1 MNVSYEATE
10 IIVSFIEMFLLFRIY
25 GIILRKHKRR
35 ESTKQGIIL
44 AIIGTAIMHI
54 CNYIAVFS
62 YFNILVFVLFTSI
75 TALFIYKINY
85 VVLFSVSSF
94 YMLCISCFDF
104 LSFTLVSTLFGG
116 YDTFLRMVSVPSIF
130 RSVTIIIIKFFW
142 IMIFFILKKYLY
154 RFSLNQKSI
163 YAFLIIALA
172 GFTGFI
178 YLVNQTFKSFSHA
191 MTGMWLI
198 FVVIFSLVFF
208 VIYFVLESREE
219 KMKLNFA
226 EMRNSLLEENYQTIN
241 DIYMKNAKLY
251 HDLNNHLNVLYQ
263 LLEKENVSE
272 AKAYIREVSK
282 PIMQLSKS
290 VWTGIDAV
298 DVIINSKVEKMKEK
312 GIPVEVNVEFPDN
325 TNILPHDMCTIIS
338 NLLDNAIEATE
349 KLKDPGGVSLVIRRI
364 NHFLL
369 IKVSNDAITGKKD
382 FVVFPDTSKENKN
395 LHGWGL
401 PSVRDAVDK
410 YNGSFKCTNRDGKF
424 VVTIML
430 FYESR

>member
-1 MNVSYEATE
+1 MNVLYEATE
-10 IIVSFIEMFLLFRIY
+10 IFVSFIEMILLFRLY
-25 GIILRKHKRR
+25 GIILRKYKGRV
-35 ESTKQGIIL
+35 STKNDVIF
-44 AIIGTAIMHI
+44 AMMGTAIIHI
-54 CNYIAVFS
+54 CNYIAIFS
-62 YFNILVFVLFTSI
+62 YFNILVFVFFTSI
-75 TALFIYKINY
+75 TALFVYKINY
-85 VVLFSVSSF
+85 VVLFSISSF
-94 YMLCISCFDF
+94 YMLCVSCFDF
-104 LSFTLVSTLFGG
+104 LFFTLVSTLFGG
-116 YDTFLRMVSVPSIF
+116 YDIFLRMVSVPGIF
-130 RSVTIIIIKFFW
+130 RSVTIIIIKCFW
-142 IMIFFILKKYLY
+142 ILIFFMLKKFLY
-154 RFSLNQKSI
+154 KFSLNQKSI
-163 YAFLIIALA
+163 YTFLIIALA
-172 GFTGFI
+172 GFMGFI
-178 YLVNQTFKSFSHA
+178 YLVNQTFKSFSYA
-191 MTGMWLI
+191 MTGMWLT

-226 EMRNSLLEENYQTIN
+226 EMRNALLEENYQVIN

-263 LLEKENVSE
+263 LLEQENILD
-272 AKAYIREVSK
+272 AKAYIQEVSK

-290 VWTGIDAV
+290 VWTGIDVV

-338 NLLDNAIEATE
+338 NLLDNAIEATD
-349 KLKDPGGVSLVIRRI
+349 KLKGSGGISLVIRRI

-369 IKVSNDAITGKKD
+369 IKISNYASTEKKD
-382 FVVFPDTSKENKN
+382 FVLFPDTSKENKE

-410 YNGSFKCTNRDGKF
+410 YNGSFKCTNKDGKF

-430 FYESR
+430 FYESK